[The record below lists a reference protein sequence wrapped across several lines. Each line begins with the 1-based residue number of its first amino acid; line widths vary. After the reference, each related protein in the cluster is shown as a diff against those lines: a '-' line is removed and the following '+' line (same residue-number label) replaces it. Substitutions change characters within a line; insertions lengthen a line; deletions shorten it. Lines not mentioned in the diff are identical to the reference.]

1 MMTKLRIVIS
11 PAKTLD
17 WTSDLP
23 KRTFSTPNFTEHA
36 EKLIEVLKNYSSQ
49 EIGQLMHIS
58 TSLSQLNFD
67 RYQEWSLDHDKNTR
81 PAMYAFAG
89 DVYSGLDAYTMEK
102 KEVDYAQKSLRILSG
117 LYGILKP
124 LDKIYP
130 YRLEMGTSLPV
141 EDKKNLYQ
149 FWGNTVVDQIN
160 EELTEKDY
168 LVNLASEEY
177 FKVIPVKQLKPQLII
192 PAFYDYK
199 NGKYKVISF
208 YAKKARGSMAR
219 YIIDHS
225 IHKISDIKN
234 FDIDGYS
241 FNEPMSKGNTWVFTR
256 G

>member
-1 MMTKLRIVIS
+1 MTKLRIVIS

-17 WTSDLP
+17 WTSEIP
-23 KRTFSTPNFTEHA
+23 KRSFSTPNYIENA
-36 EKLIEVLKNYSSQ
+36 EKLIDVLKNYSSQ
-49 EIGQLMHIS
+49 DIGQLMHIS
-58 TSLSQLNFD
+58 KDLSQLNYD
-67 RYQEWSLDHDKNTR
+67 RYQKWSSNHAKNTR

-89 DVYSGLDAYTMEK
+89 DVYTGLDAYTMDK
-102 KEVDYAQKSLRILSG
+102 KEIDFAQKTLRILSG

-130 YRLEMGTSLPV
+130 YRLEMGTNLLV

-149 FWGNTVVDQIN
+149 FWGNTVVQEIN
-160 EELTEKDY
+160 EELSEKDY

-177 FKVIPVKQLKPQLII
+177 FKVIPVKQLKSQLIT
-192 PAFYDYK
+192 PLFYDFK

-208 YAKKARGSMAR
+208 FAKKARGSMAR

-225 IHKISDIKN
+225 IKQISDIKN

-241 FNEPMSKGNTWVFTR
+241 FNEPMSKDNKWVFTR